1 MTTSTKTYFHRGNIM
16 SQATSIKH
24 ETIISFKEAL
34 ELFLTNV
41 LSGEGNTICQFIFA
55 ETPFEFTYEDDSFF
69 DMFGETDP
77 YDTDELKSLLKS
89 EFEDIDGAHLVALA
103 DEWSELSISYMGDS
117 VFELQ
122 TELNVVR
129 TAS

>member
-1 MTTSTKTYFHRGNIM
+1 M

>member
-1 MTTSTKTYFHRGNIM
+1 M

-24 ETIISFKEAL
+24 ETIINFKEAL
-34 ELFLTNV
+34 ELLLTNV
-41 LSGEGNTICQFIFA
+41 LSGEGSTICQFVNA

-69 DMFGETDP
+69 DMFGDDEP
-77 YDTDELKSLLKS
+77 YGTDELKSLLKS
-89 EFEDIDGAHLVALA
+89 ELEDIDGAHLVALA
-103 DEWSELSISYMGDS
+103 DEWSEFNISYMGDS